1 MHFSRPQ
8 GRPGY
13 VTGVDGIRALAV
25 IGVIVYHLLPTTLGG
40 GFLGVPLFL
49 LISGYFVT
57 DQLQREW
64 NQTGTIALPTFYH
77 RRFKRLYPTLVAML
91 VATVAYITL
100 FQRALLHQIRV
111 TVVTNLLWVYNWWEV
126 GHGQSYFDRFAGE
139 SPFTHLW
146 TLGVE
151 GQFYL
156 IWPAIL
162 FIALVALNRHRS
174 VLKWAT
180 FLLALA
186 SAIEMAVLYQPAN
199 PNRVYYGTDT
209 RAFSLLLG
217 AWLAMV
223 WPRERL
229 RPVLSRRGRQVLN
242 GIGLGSLLL
251 TILSF
256 FLANGQAKG
265 TYYGGMFLASLAGM
279 FLLATVVHPGS
290 NMNAWLT
297 NPVFTWLGK
306 RSYGIYV
313 YQLPVMVFYEHL
325 VPIGRHPFLNALV
338 QCGLI
343 LVISELS
350 YRLVERPLAHYDWRT
365 LPQTVRSWFSRQQSG
380 WRTKLTVAPLTVLCL
395 IALVGLSLPDHAP
408 KKTAVQQRISKAGQA
423 AAKRNRMLA
432 AGKTP
437 AVQADAHSLKQ
448 KYQLSTNQVT
458 ALKKIKVTAV
468 GDSVMADA
476 SQDIQELMPQAYVD
490 AQVGRQGSAAPAV
503 LRDLKAKGQ
512 LNKIVVLNLGT
523 NGAMST
529 ATIQEIL
536 ETIGSRRQV
545 YWITAHA
552 PTMEWEGTVNAQIK
566 QAVKDHKNVHLV
578 DWNAQSKDHANWFA
592 GDRVHMD
599 GEGNAQFTRLIAVT
613 ILKTEGK
620 Q

>member
-1 MHFSRPQ
+1 MHFARSQ

-13 VTGVDGIRALAV
+13 VSGVNGIRALAV
-25 IGVIVYHLLPTTLGG
+25 IGVIIYHLLPTTLGG

-64 NQTGTIALPTFYH
+64 DQTGTIGLPRFYQ
-77 RRFKRLYPTLVAML
+77 RRFKRLYPTLVGML

-100 FQRALLHQIRV
+100 FQRSLLHQLRV

-156 IWPAIL
+156 VWPAVL

-180 FLLALA
+180 FLLAIA
-186 SAIEMAVLYQPAN
+186 SAVEMAVLYQPSN

-229 RPVLSRRGRQVLN
+229 RPVLSRRGRQVLD
-242 GIGLGSLLL
+242 GIGLGTLAL
-251 TILSF
+251 TLLSF
-256 FLANGQAKG
+256 FTANGQAKS
-265 TYYGGMFLASLAGM
+265 TYDGGMFLASVIGM
-279 FLLATVVHPGS
+279 ILLATVVHPGS
-290 NMNAWLT
+290 DMNAWLT
-297 NPVFTWLGK
+297 NPVFNWVGK

-325 VPIGRHPFLNALV
+325 VPIGQHPLLNACI
-338 QCGLI
+338 QGTLI
-343 LVISELS
+343 MVIAELS
-350 YRLVERPLAHYDWRT
+350 YRLIERPLAHYDWRT
-365 LPQTVRSWFSRQQSG
+365 LPQTVRSWFSRQGRWQ
-380 WRTKLTVAPLTVLCL
+380 TKLTVAPLTVLLL
-395 IALVGLSLPDHAP
+395 IALGGLTLPERAP
-408 KKTAVQQRISKAGQA
+408 KKTAVQQRISQAGHA
-423 AAKRNRMLA
+423 ATKRNQLLA

-437 AVQADAHSLKQ
+437 EIKANAHSLQQ
-448 KYQLSTNQVT
+448 KYQLTSRQVA
-458 ALKKIKVTAV
+458 ALKRLKVTAV

-476 SQDIQELMPQAYVD
+476 SQDLQELIPHAYVD
-490 AQVGRQGSAAPAV
+490 AQVGRQGSAATAV
-503 LRDLKAKGQ
+503 LRALKAKGQ
-512 LNKIVVLNLGT
+512 LNQTVVLNLGT
-523 NGAMST
+523 NGAMS
-529 ATIQEIL
+529 ATTVQEIL
-536 ETIGSRRQV
+536 AAIGPHRQV

-552 PTMEWEGTVNAQIK
+552 PTMEWEGTVNRQIQ
-566 QAVKDHKNVHLV
+566 QAAKDHKNVHV
-578 DWNAQSKDHANWFA
+578 VAWHAHSKDHPSWFA
-592 GDRVHMD
+592 SDRVHM
-599 GEGNAQFTRLIAVT
+599 GTEGNAQFTRLIAVT
-613 ILKTEGK
+613 ILKDEGK
-620 Q
+620 